1 MTMFHS
7 FLWLSNISLYI
18 YTTSSCIRFVATSE
32 HTAQPGIRKCRE
44 CQDETKLMECLW
56 VKFHQKSKRKGKEHT
71 EDWRQGATLEVH
83 SPNQEHTATCKTALR
98 SQARSEPTLFESLSY
113 QEGRDEHQN
122 CQCEVAENHWLE
134 CSQPHQ
140 VLQHSA
146 ESSRNHL
153 LASQISPQIYNPA
166 LSLHSKTQLH
176 K

>member
-1 MTMFHS
+1 MKPS
-7 FLWLSNISLYI
+7 SWSVCGSNFTKSLNAEERS
-18 YTTSSCIRFVATSE
+18 T
-32 HTAQPGIRKCRE
+32 
-44 CQDETKLMECLW
+44 
-56 VKFHQKSKRKGKEHT
+56 QKTGGRGP
-71 EDWRQGATLEVH
+71 TLEVH

-98 SQARSEPTLFESLSY
+98 CQARSEPTLFESLSY

-166 LSLHSKTQLH
+166 LSLRSRTQLH